1 MKSQHTT
8 SGHGPRFHGDPAR
21 LRSPERIARLEVER
35 VLSLCIGDLTITTVL
50 DVGTGT
56 GLFAEAFRKQGLQ
69 VTGVDVNPE
78 MLKIA
83 RRKVRGATFK
93 LAEAENLPAGDASFD
108 LVFLG
113 LVLHEADD
121 PARALREA
129 HRVAKQ
135 RVVVLEYPYIAEEL
149 GPPLVERMKSERI
162 IELITAEKFR
172 EWERIELKRTELYR
186 MAKGK

>member
-1 MKSQHTT
+1 MATNQTT

-21 LRSPERIARLEVER
+21 LRSPERIARLQVDR
-35 VLSLCIGDLTITTVL
+35 VISLCLEGLKPESVL

-56 GLFAEAFRKQGLQ
+56 GLFAEAFQKQGLP
-69 VTGVDVNPE
+69 VTGIDVNPE
-78 MLKIA
+78 MLKLS
-83 RRKVRGATFK
+83 RRKVHGATFAV
-93 LAEAENLPAGDASFD
+93 AEAEHLPATDGSFD

-113 LVLHEADD
+113 LVLHETDD
-121 PARALREA
+121 PSLALREA
-129 HRVAKQ
+129 HRVAKR

-149 GPPLVERMKSERI
+149 GPPLAERMKSERI

-186 MAKGK
+186 MKVH